1 MRILIGNDD
10 GIHSV
15 GLHALAEAL
24 AEAGHEITVVC
35 PDRERSATGHSLTLH
50 QPIRAE
56 LVTSGFSSQI
66 TAWSCSGMPADCIK
80 LALDALVSQP
90 PQLVFS
96 GINQGQNL
104 GTDILYSGTVSAAM
118 EGSIEGISSIAMSLA
133 SYTSSDF
140 QPAAQFACKLV
151 ADLQSE
157 SLPVGTLLNVNVP
170 PVPAEEFAGVVWA
183 RQGVRRYVDVFEK
196 RVDPRG
202 KTYYWIAGEVV
213 EEGADAIAKDL
224 PADLPADV
232 EAIGKNY
239 ITITP
244 LHYNLTCNNRL
255 QQLRSRQFH
264 LF

>member
-10 GIHSV
+10 GIHAV
-15 GLHALAEAL
+15 GVHALAEAL
-24 AEAGHEITVVC
+24 AEAGHDITVVC

-50 QPIRAE
+50 QPIRAQA
-56 LVTSGFSSQI
+56 VTSGFREGIQ
-66 TAWSCSGMPADCIK
+66 AWSCSGTPADCIK

-90 PQLVFS
+90 PQLVLS

-133 SYTSSDF
+133 SYTSQDF

-151 ADLQSE
+151 ADLQSQA
-157 SLPVGTLLNVNVP
+157 LPVGTLLNVNVP
-170 PVPAEEFAGVVWA
+170 PVPAAEFAGVVWA

-224 PADLPADV
+224 PEDLPADV
-232 EAIGKNY
+232 EAIQKNY

-244 LHYNLTCNNRL
+244 LHYNLTCKNRL
-255 QQLRSRQFH
+255 EQLRSRQFQV
-264 LF
+264 F